1 MSFTVEVPLRW
12 GDMDAQGHVNNAG
25 FVDYLQ
31 EARVDFLL
39 ASPVSHLLGGGIIVV
54 SHEIEYRAPISYS
67 SAPVVAE
74 VKVAAVKGAVIEFA
88 YTLSHDDNVAA
99 VARTTLCPY
108 DFERGSVR
116 RLTPEERGYFAS
128 RLEPTEPLRPSR
140 RLPVDG
146 HAMETSLR
154 VRWSDLDS
162 YGHVNNVK
170 FFDYVQEGRI
180 SFSEAVSTEMAR
192 TRGQGSADYL
202 WMVVRQDVD
211 YVTQLEFRMEPYK
224 VATGVANIGTTSM
237 SFCSEIRDDAGVVYA
252 KASTT
257 VVCADQQGRPAPIP
271 DAWRVVLTPYM
282 LGQVPLATGH

>member
-39 ASPVSHLLGGGIIVV
+39 ASPVPYLLGGGIIVV
-54 SHEIEYRAPISYS
+54 SHQVEYCAPISYS
-67 SAPVVAE
+67 TAPVVAE
-74 VKVAAVKGAVIEFA
+74 VTVSAVKGAILELA
-88 YTLSHDDNVAA
+88 YTLSHDGNIAA
-99 VARTTLCPY
+99 VARTRLCPY
-108 DFERGSVR
+108 DFEQCAVR
-116 RLTPEERGYFAS
+116 RLTSEERDYFTS
-128 RLEPTEPLRPSR
+128 QLEPAEPLRPSR
-140 RLPVDG
+140 RMPVDAR
-146 HAMETSLR
+146 AMETSLR

-180 SFSEAVSTEMAR
+180 AFSEAVSAEMAR
-192 TRGQGSADYL
+192 TRGQGTADYM

-211 YVTQLEFRMEPYK
+211 YVTQLEFRMEPYR

-252 KASTT
+252 KAATT
-257 VVCADQQGRPAPIP
+257 VVCADQQGRPAAIP
-271 DAWRVVLTPYM
+271 DAWRVVLEPYM
-282 LGQVPLATGH
+282 LSGPS